1 MNPTTNARSQRV
13 RGLGLAIVLWAFSLA
28 TTTLLVG
35 LWGRTV
41 TADQSTLE
49 EGSRAALSAEVVADR
64 IHIWLTDAVA
74 TTAGK
79 ADPRISDSVATIAES
94 PEATRAVDQL
104 LEQIVQAAL
113 AEPGTRAAIEV
124 GPALEPL
131 VPIVASEL
139 AANGVDIPVDEV
151 SHAIEEAAATVF
163 DTEESS
169 TITGAAYRARAALT
183 KVFVAGLAAL
193 LLFGSLAV
201 ALAREHLAMIRSLAV
216 RLAVSAVT
224 FTILLRL
231 GSWAMDPSRGRSPL
245 ANGGSVVLAS
255 NHIVLFVVAAAALC
269 VALST
274 GVLIRR
280 RRLRGAPHPES
291 PATPDA
297 TEIRALVTI

>member
-1 MNPTTNARSQRV
+1 MNPTTNTRSQRV
-13 RGLGLAIVLWAFSLA
+13 RGLGLAIVLWAFGLA

-74 TTAGK
+74 PTAGR
-79 ADPRISDSVATIAES
+79 ADPGISDAVETIAES

-104 LEQIVQAAL
+104 LGQIVQAAL

-124 GPALEPL
+124 GPALQPL

-139 AANGVDIPVDEV
+139 AATGLDIPVDEV
-151 SHAIEEAAATVF
+151 SRAIEEAAPTVL
-163 DTEESS
+163 DTEDSS

-216 RLAVSAVT
+216 RFAVSAVT
-224 FTILLRL
+224 FMILLRL
-231 GSWAMDPSRGRSPL
+231 GAWEMDPSRGRSPL
-245 ANGGSVVLAS
+245 ARGGSVLLGS
-255 NHIVLFVVAAAALC
+255 NHIVLFLVAAAALC

-274 GVLIRR
+274 GVIIRR
-280 RRLRGAPHPES
+280 RRLRGGTHPE
-291 PATPDA
+291 PPGAHDA
-297 TEIRALVTI
+297 GEVRALITV